1 MIFFQR
7 DYQVIKEEV
16 EEMEGLALRLQVL
29 LPDMT
34 GALGEDIL
42 ATQQAW
48 EELGWSMAENQC
60 NLQQFRQ
67 LQDFLR
73 AYLAMM

>member
-16 EEMEGLALRLQVL
+16 EEIEGLASQLQVL
-29 LPDMT
+29 LPEMA
-34 GALGEDIL
+34 GALGENVH
-42 ATQQAW
+42 ATQHAW
-48 EELGWSMAENQC
+48 EELGLSMAENQC
-60 NLQQFRQ
+60 NLQQFQQ